1 MKRLFSVCLILLSAL
16 TIILSTAS
24 LTIPSFNISSIPS
37 SPLAAQGQPGFL
49 NNSTGT
55 ARAIP
60 SIATLS
66 PFPSLNPLFDLV
78 DSSVVQITTSLPP
91 PNVLDPTVEN
101 RTALGSGF
109 VYDNEGHIVTNNH
122 VVANARIVDVTLLDG
137 SRYTANVS
145 GRDPNSD

>member
-16 TIILSTAS
+16 TILLSTAS

-37 SPLAAQGQPGFL
+37 SPLVAQGQPGFL

-55 ARAIP
+55 A

-122 VVANARIVDVTLLDG
+122 VVANARIVDVTLIDG

-145 GRDPNSD
+145 GRDPNSI